1 MKLPRLIRASDGSD
15 DPSVESVTSASP
27 AYYREFVATLP
38 ADLVRSTPPR
48 VHSDLAAVAAAR
60 GSRPALAGRFE
71 SSRPGQTG
79 ICVVADDR
87 PGLLAA
93 ICAALMLSGLGVV
106 HAAAYTRRTP
116 GRRTEAVDLFWV
128 RQGDPAA
135 GELGISD
142 SVLKTFNQ
150 TLRNVISGRIRLE
163 DVSSGQPAHG
173 VGHSETRVRFLED
186 EAGTLATLEV
196 ETADRPGLLLALSRG
211 LFGQRVQIVASRA
224 DTAKDGSVRDRF
236 SLEELD
242 GSVIGQERR
251 LAIQVAVMAAIGSLA
266 H

>member
-1 MKLPRLIRASDGSD
+1 MKRSRLTPAPHSSD
-15 DPSVESVTSASP
+15 DPKVESVVSASP
-27 AYYREFVATLP
+27 AYFREFVATLP
-38 ADLVRSTPPR
+38 ADLVRSTHPR
-48 VHSDLAAVAAAR
+48 VHSDLATVAAAR
-60 GSRPALAGRFE
+60 GSRPAVAGRFE
-71 SSRPGQTG
+71 SSRSGQAG

-93 ICAALMLSGLGVV
+93 ISAALVLSGLSVV

-116 GRRTEAVDLFWV
+116 ARRAEAVDLFWV
-128 RQGDPAA
+128 RRDDSTA

-142 SVLKTFNQ
+142 AALERFNR
-150 TLRNVISGRIRLE
+150 TLVDVVSNRIRLE
-163 DVSSGQPAHG
+163 DVSAVRPPQGAASY
-173 VGHSETRVRFLED
+173 ETRVRFIED

-242 GSVIGQERR
+242 GSLIGQGRR
-251 LAIQVAVMAAIGSLA
+251 LAIQVAVMEAIGSLA